1 MKSFFQDLFDYN
13 HHMNMKIL
21 AFISDAF
28 DIIPEKSIQLF
39 SHILNAHHIRNC
51 RIQSETPQFGVWDPQ
66 TLITMSTTNMHNYEI
81 SLKIIQEMDINQ
93 TVVYKNTQGQEYEN
107 TIRDILFHVINHG
120 TYHRGQIATDFRKNG
135 LEPLATDYIFW
146 KR

>member
-39 SHILNAHHIRNC
+39 SHILNAHHIWNC
-51 RIQSETPQFGVWDPQ
+51 RIHSETPQFGVWDPQ

>member
-39 SHILNAHHIRNC
+39 SHILNAHHIWNC